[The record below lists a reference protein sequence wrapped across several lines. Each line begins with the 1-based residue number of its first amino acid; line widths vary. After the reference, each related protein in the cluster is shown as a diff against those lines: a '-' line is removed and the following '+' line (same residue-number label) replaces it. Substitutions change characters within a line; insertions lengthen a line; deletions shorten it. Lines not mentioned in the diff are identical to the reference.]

1 MKSFVYRGTRK
12 ADTYLYVLN
21 EDEFDHLPDN
31 LLVLLG
37 KLEFALEVDLSTVKQ
52 LANADIEEVKNNLQD
67 KGYYLQLPKDS
78 HIVV

>member
-21 EDEFDHLPDN
+21 KNEFDHLPDN

>member
-21 EDEFDHLPDN
+21 ENKFDHLPQN

-37 KLEFALEVDLSTVKQ
+37 ELEFALKIDLDSVNQ
-52 LANADIEEVKNNLQD
+52 LANADLKEVKKNLNEQ
-67 KGYYLQLPKDS
+67 GYYLQLPKES
-78 HIVV
+78 HLVV